1 MYISAHISY
10 NGNSVNIDFPV
21 SDEMLNV
28 ILENS
33 EMPTDTTLPFLVEDI
48 HYPIELSALSARNVN
63 LDELNFLAR
72 RLDSFTEEEIEQF
85 FAATEHEN
93 AQSLKNMINLTYNL
107 DKFTL
112 IKNVGD
118 MTKVGRDYTLN
129 TEGCV
134 PADSRYD
141 AKYAEIGRKLL
152 ASGRGIF
159 TERGLL
165 FVEDKPI
172 EEVYDGKTFPGFAY
186 QSFIVN
192 VDVEYKG
199 RYESLFLPESQL
211 AIDKAVRRLGAESID
226 DCDLSSEY
234 GNPNFSRFSVRFEE
248 ILDNEGIDALNEL
261 AYELN
266 TYDIDTEKLDAAME
280 MTDVKSS
287 KNIITLINHLDEFE
301 WLNDIS
307 YGDYEGVGRFF
318 VESDYY
324 DEYEISDELCDYFDF
339 AEFGAH
345 MADEKSGQFVN
356 GGFIFC
362 DVEDGLDSI
371 MDKLEDESSSMTMG
385 GM

>member
-10 NGNSVNIDFPV
+10 NGNSADIDFPV

-48 HYPIELSALSARNVN
+48 HYPIEPSALNARNVN

-93 AQSLKNMINLTYNL
+93 AQSLKDMINLTYNL

-152 ASGRGIF
+152 ASGRGVF

-287 KNIITLINHLDEFE
+287 KNIITLIDHLDEFE
-301 WLNDIS
+301 YLNDIS

>member
-10 NGNSVNIDFPV
+10 NGNSADIDFPV

-48 HYPIELSALSARNVN
+48 HYPIELSALNARNVN

-152 ASGRGIF
+152 ASGRGVF

-371 MDKLEDESSSMTMG
+371 MDKLEDESETINMG

>member
-10 NGNSVNIDFPV
+10 NGNSADIDFPV

-48 HYPIELSALSARNVN
+48 HYPIELSALNARNVN

-93 AQSLKNMINLTYNL
+93 AQSLKDMINLTYNL

-152 ASGRGIF
+152 ASGRGVF

-307 YGDYEGVGRFF
+307 YGDYEGIGRYF
-318 VESDYY
+318 VDNDYY

-362 DVEDGLDSI
+362 DGEDGFDSF
-371 MDKLEDESSSMTMG
+371 MDKFEDESSSMTMG

>member
-152 ASGRGIF
+152 ASGRGVF

-307 YGDYEGVGRFF
+307 YGNYEGVGRFF

>member
-1 MYISAHISY
+1 MYISANISY
-10 NGNSVNIDFPV
+10 KGNSADIDFPV
-21 SDEMLNV
+21 SDEMLND
-28 ILENS
+28 ILIES
-33 EMPTDTTLPFLVEDI
+33 KMPTDTTQLFFVEDV
-48 HYPIELSALSARNVN
+48 HYPLELSALNARTIN

-72 RLDSFTEEEIEQF
+72 RLDSFTDDEIEQF
-85 FAATEHEN
+85 YAAVEQRN
-93 AQSLKNMINLTYNL
+93 AKNLKDLINLTYNL
-107 DKFTL
+107 DKFTI

-118 MTKVGRDYTLN
+118 MTKVGREYTLN
-129 TEGCV
+129 TEGCAN
-134 PADSRYD
+134 ADSRYD

-152 ASGRGIF
+152 ASGRGVF

-226 DCDLSSEY
+226 DCELTCEY
-234 GNPNFSRFSVRFEE
+234 ENPNFGRFSVRFED
-248 ILDNEGIDALNEL
+248 ILDNEGIAALNAL
-261 AYELN
+261 AYEFY

-280 MTDVKSS
+280 MTDIKSS
-287 KNIITLINHLDEFE
+287 KNNITLIDHLDEFE
-301 WLNDIS
+301 YLNDIS
-307 YGDYEGVGRFF
+307 YGDYEGIGRYF
-318 VESDYY
+318 VDNDYY
-324 DEYEISDELCDYFDF
+324 DEYEISDELCDFFDY
-339 AEFGAH
+339 AGFGAH
-345 MADEKSGQFVN
+345 MAEEKGGQFVS
-356 GGFIFC
+356 GGFVFY
-362 DVEDGLDSI
+362 DGEDGFDSF

>member
-1 MYISAHISY
+1 MYISANISY
-10 NGNSVNIDFPV
+10 KGNSADIDFPV
-21 SDEMLNV
+21 SDEMLND
-28 ILENS
+28 ILIES
-33 EMPTDTTLPFLVEDI
+33 KMPTDTTQLFFVEDV
-48 HYPIELSALSARNVN
+48 HYPLELSALNAQTVN

-93 AQSLKNMINLTYNL
+93 AQSLKDMINLTYNL

-152 ASGRGIF
+152 ASGRGVF

-248 ILDNEGIDALNEL
+248 ILDNEGIDALNAL

>member
-10 NGNSVNIDFPV
+10 NGNSADIDFPV

-48 HYPIELSALSARNVN
+48 HYPIELSALNARNVN

-93 AQSLKNMINLTYNL
+93 AQSLKDMINLTYNL

>member
-10 NGNSVNIDFPV
+10 NGNSADIDFPV

-48 HYPIELSALSARNVN
+48 HYPIELSALNARNVN

-152 ASGRGIF
+152 ASGRGVF

-248 ILDNEGIDALNEL
+248 ILDNEGIDALNAL

>member
-1 MYISAHISY
+1 MYISAQISY
-10 NGNSVNIDFPV
+10 NGNSVNNDFPV

-33 EMPTDTTLPFLVEDI
+33 EMPTDTTQLFFVEDV
-48 HYPIELSALSARNVN
+48 HYPLELSALNARNVN

-152 ASGRGIF
+152 ASGRGVF

-362 DVEDGLDSI
+362 DGEDGFDSF
-371 MDKLEDESSSMTMG
+371 MDKFEDESSSMTMG

>member
-10 NGNSVNIDFPV
+10 NGNSADIDFPV

-48 HYPIELSALSARNVN
+48 HYPIELSALNARNVN

-93 AQSLKNMINLTYNL
+93 AQSLKDMINLTYNL

-152 ASGRGIF
+152 ASGRGVF

>member
-10 NGNSVNIDFPV
+10 NGNSADIDFPV

-33 EMPTDTTLPFLVEDI
+33 EMPTDTTQLFFVEDV
-48 HYPIELSALSARNVN
+48 HYPLELSALNARNVN

-152 ASGRGIF
+152 ASGRGVF

-362 DVEDGLDSI
+362 DGEDGFDSF
-371 MDKLEDESSSMTMG
+371 MDKFEDESSSMTMG

>member
-10 NGNSVNIDFPV
+10 NGNSADIDFPV

-48 HYPIELSALSARNVN
+48 HYPIELSALNARNVN

-141 AKYAEIGRKLL
+141 VKYAEIGRKLL
-152 ASGRGIF
+152 ASGRGVF

-211 AIDKAVRRLGAESID
+211 ALDKAVRRLGAESID

-248 ILDNEGIDALNEL
+248 ILDNEGIDALNAL

-266 TYDIDTEKLDAAME
+266 TYDIYTEKLDAAME

>member
-10 NGNSVNIDFPV
+10 NGNSADIDFPV

-48 HYPIELSALSARNVN
+48 HYPIELSALNARNVN

-93 AQSLKNMINLTYNL
+93 AQSLKDMINLTYNL

-152 ASGRGIF
+152 ASGRGVF

-324 DEYEISDELCDYFDF
+324 EWKAIITTSMKSAMNCAIISTLQNS
-339 AEFGAH
+339 AH
-345 MADEKSGQFVN
+345 IWLMKRAVN
-356 GGFIFC
+356 
-362 DVEDGLDSI
+362 L
-371 MDKLEDESSSMTMG
+371 
-385 GM
+385 

>member
-10 NGNSVNIDFPV
+10 NGNSADIDFPV

-48 HYPIELSALSARNVN
+48 HYPIELSALNARNVN

-152 ASGRGIF
+152 ASGRGVF

-307 YGDYEGVGRFF
+307 YGDYEGIGRYF
-318 VESDYY
+318 VDNDYY

-362 DVEDGLDSI
+362 DGEDGFDSF
-371 MDKLEDESSSMTMG
+371 MDKFEDESSSMTMG

>member
-1 MYISAHISY
+1 MYISANISY

-48 HYPIELSALSARNVN
+48 HYPIELSALNARNVN

-152 ASGRGIF
+152 ASGRGVF

>member
-10 NGNSVNIDFPV
+10 NGNSADIDFPV

-48 HYPIELSALSARNVN
+48 HYPIELSALNARNVN

-93 AQSLKNMINLTYNL
+93 AQSLKDMINLTYNL

-152 ASGRGIF
+152 ASGRGVF

-248 ILDNEGIDALNEL
+248 ILDNEGIDALNAL

>member
-10 NGNSVNIDFPV
+10 NGNSADIDFPV

-48 HYPIELSALSARNVN
+48 HYPIELSALNARNVN

-152 ASGRGIF
+152 ASGRGVF
-159 TERGLL
+159 TKRGLL

-307 YGDYEGVGRFF
+307 YGDYEGIGRYF
-318 VESDYY
+318 VDNDYY

-362 DVEDGLDSI
+362 DGEDGFDSF
-371 MDKLEDESSSMTMG
+371 MDKFEDESSSMTMG

>member
-10 NGNSVNIDFPV
+10 NGNSADIDFPV

-48 HYPIELSALSARNVN
+48 HYPIELSALNARNVN

-93 AQSLKNMINLTYNL
+93 AQSLKNMINLTYNI

-152 ASGRGIF
+152 ASGRGVF

-307 YGDYEGVGRFF
+307 YGDYEGIGRYF
-318 VESDYY
+318 VDNDYY

-362 DVEDGLDSI
+362 DGEDGFDSF
-371 MDKLEDESSSMTMG
+371 MDKFEDESSSMTMG

>member
-1 MYISAHISY
+1 LYISAHISY
-10 NGNSVNIDFPV
+10 NGNSADIDFPV

-48 HYPIELSALSARNVN
+48 HYPIELSALNARNVN

-152 ASGRGIF
+152 ASGRGVF

>member
-10 NGNSVNIDFPV
+10 NGNSADIDFPV

-33 EMPTDTTLPFLVEDI
+33 EMPTDTTQLFFVEDV
-48 HYPIELSALSARNVN
+48 HYPLELSALNARNVN

-152 ASGRGIF
+152 ASGRGVF

-234 GNPNFSRFSVRFEE
+234 GNPNFNRFSVRFED
-248 ILDNEGIDALNEL
+248 ILDNEGIAALNTL
-261 AYELN
+261 AYEFY

-287 KNIITLINHLDEFE
+287 KNIIALINHLDEFE

-307 YGDYEGVGRFF
+307 YGDYEGIGRYF
-318 VESDYY
+318 VDNDYY
-324 DEYEISDELCDYFDF
+324 DEYEISDELCDFFDY
-339 AEFGAH
+339 AGFGAH
-345 MADEKSGQFVN
+345 MAEEKGGQFVS
-356 GGFIFC
+356 GGFVFY
-362 DVEDGLDSI
+362 DGEDGFDSF
-371 MDKLEDESSSMTMG
+371 MDKLEDENSSMTMG

>member
-10 NGNSVNIDFPV
+10 NGNSADIDFPV

-33 EMPTDTTLPFLVEDI
+33 EMPTDTTLPFFVEDI
-48 HYPIELSALSARNVN
+48 HYPLELSALNAQTVN

-93 AQSLKNMINLTYNL
+93 AQSLKDMINLTYNL

-152 ASGRGIF
+152 ASGRGVF

-211 AIDKAVRRLGAESID
+211 AIDKAVCRLGAESID

>member
-48 HYPIELSALSARNVN
+48 HYPIELSALNARNVN

-93 AQSLKNMINLTYNL
+93 AQSLKDMINLTYNL

-152 ASGRGIF
+152 ASGRGVF

-362 DVEDGLDSI
+362 DGEDGFDSF
-371 MDKLEDESSSMTMG
+371 MDKFEDESSSMTMG

>member
-1 MYISAHISY
+1 MYISANISY
-10 NGNSVNIDFPV
+10 KGNSADIDFPV

-33 EMPTDTTLPFLVEDI
+33 EMPTDTTQLFFVEDV
-48 HYPIELSALSARNVN
+48 HYPLELSALNARNVN

-85 FAATEHEN
+85 FAATEREN
-93 AQSLKNMINLTYNL
+93 AQSLKDMINLTYNL

-152 ASGRGIF
+152 ASGRGVF

-165 FVEDKPI
+165 FVEDKLI

-345 MADEKSGQFVN
+345 MADEKSGQFVSD
-356 GGFIFC
+356 GFVFY
-362 DVEDGLDSI
+362 DGEDGFDSF

>member
-10 NGNSVNIDFPV
+10 NGNSADIDFPV

-48 HYPIELSALSARNVN
+48 HYPIELSALNARNVN

-93 AQSLKNMINLTYNL
+93 AQSLKDMINLTYNL

-141 AKYAEIGRKLL
+141 VKYAEIGRKLL
-152 ASGRGIF
+152 ASGRGVF

>member
-10 NGNSVNIDFPV
+10 NGNSADIDFPV

-48 HYPIELSALSARNVN
+48 HYPIELSALNARNVN

-93 AQSLKNMINLTYNL
+93 AQSLKDMINLTYNL

-152 ASGRGIF
+152 ASGRGVF

-362 DVEDGLDSI
+362 DGEDGFDSF

>member
-10 NGNSVNIDFPV
+10 NGNSADIDFPV

-48 HYPIELSALSARNVN
+48 HYPIELSALNARNVN

-93 AQSLKNMINLTYNL
+93 AQSLKDMINLTYNL

-152 ASGRGIF
+152 ASGRGVF

-172 EEVYDGKTFPGFAY
+172 KEVYDGKTFPGFAY

-371 MDKLEDESSSMTMG
+371 MEKLEDESSSMAMG

>member
-48 HYPIELSALSARNVN
+48 HYPIELSALNARNVN

-93 AQSLKNMINLTYNL
+93 AQSLKDMINLTYNL

-152 ASGRGIF
+152 ASGRGVF

-226 DCDLSSEY
+226 DCELTCEY
-234 GNPNFSRFSVRFEE
+234 ENPNFGRFSVRFED
-248 ILDNEGIDALNEL
+248 ILDNEGIAALNAL
-261 AYELN
+261 AYEFY

-280 MTDVKSS
+280 MTDIKSS
-287 KNIITLINHLDEFE
+287 KNIITLIDHLDEFE
-301 WLNDIS
+301 YLNDIS
-307 YGDYEGVGRFF
+307 YGDYEGIGRYF
-318 VESDYY
+318 VDNDYY
-324 DEYEISDELCDYFDF
+324 DEYEISDELCDFFDY
-339 AEFGAH
+339 AGFGAH
-345 MADEKSGQFVN
+345 MAEEKGGQFVS
-356 GGFIFC
+356 GGFVFY
-362 DVEDGLDSI
+362 DGEDGFDSF

>member
-10 NGNSVNIDFPV
+10 NGNSADIDFPV

-33 EMPTDTTLPFLVEDI
+33 EMPTDTTQLFFVEDV
-48 HYPIELSALSARNVN
+48 HYPLELSALNARNVN

-152 ASGRGIF
+152 ASGRGVF

-280 MTDVKSS
+280 MTDVNSS

>member
-10 NGNSVNIDFPV
+10 NGNSADIDFPV

-33 EMPTDTTLPFLVEDI
+33 EMPTDTTQLFFVEDV
-48 HYPIELSALSARNVN
+48 HYPLELSALNAQTVN

-93 AQSLKNMINLTYNL
+93 AQSLKDMINLTYNL

-152 ASGRGIF
+152 ASGRGVF

-301 WLNDIS
+301 YLNDIS

-324 DEYEISDELCDYFDF
+324 DEYEISDELCDFFDY
-339 AEFGAH
+339 AGFGAH
-345 MADEKSGQFVN
+345 MAEEKGGQFVS

-371 MDKLEDESSSMTMG
+371 MDKLEDENSSMTMG

>member
-10 NGNSVNIDFPV
+10 NGNSADIDFPV

-33 EMPTDTTLPFLVEDI
+33 EMPTDTTQLFFVEDV
-48 HYPIELSALSARNVN
+48 HYPLELSALNARNVN

-152 ASGRGIF
+152 ASGRGVF

>member
-1 MYISAHISY
+1 MYISANISY
-10 NGNSVNIDFPV
+10 KGNSADIDFPV
-21 SDEMLNV
+21 SDEMLND
-28 ILENS
+28 ILIES
-33 EMPTDTTLPFLVEDI
+33 KMPTDTTQLFFVEDV
-48 HYPIELSALSARNVN
+48 HYPLELSALNARTIN

-72 RLDSFTEEEIEQF
+72 RLDSFTDDEIEQF
-85 FAATEHEN
+85 YAAVEQRN
-93 AQSLKNMINLTYNL
+93 AKNLKDMINLTYNL

-152 ASGRGIF
+152 ASGRGVF

-287 KNIITLINHLDEFE
+287 KNIITLIDHLDEFE
-301 WLNDIS
+301 YLNDIS

-324 DEYEISDELCDYFDF
+324 DEYEISDELCDFFDY
-339 AEFGAH
+339 AGFGAH
-345 MADEKSGQFVN
+345 MAEEKGGQFVS
-356 GGFIFC
+356 GGFVFY
-362 DVEDGLDSI
+362 DGEDGLDSF
-371 MDKLEDESSSMTMG
+371 MDKLEDENSSMTMG

>member
-10 NGNSVNIDFPV
+10 NGNSADIDFPV

-33 EMPTDTTLPFLVEDI
+33 EMPTDTTLPFFVEDI
-48 HYPIELSALSARNVN
+48 HYPLELSALNAQTVN

-93 AQSLKNMINLTYNL
+93 AQSLKDMINLTYNL

-152 ASGRGIF
+152 ASGRGVF

>member
-10 NGNSVNIDFPV
+10 NGNSADIDFPV

-48 HYPIELSALSARNVN
+48 HYPIELSALNARNVN

-152 ASGRGIF
+152 ASGRGVF

-172 EEVYDGKTFPGFAY
+172 EEVYDGKTIPGFAY

-362 DVEDGLDSI
+362 DGEDGFDSF
-371 MDKLEDESSSMTMG
+371 MDKFEDESSSMTMG

>member
-10 NGNSVNIDFPV
+10 NGNSADIDFPV

-48 HYPIELSALSARNVN
+48 HYPIELSALNARNVN

-72 RLDSFTEEEIEQF
+72 RLDSFTEEEIEQV

-152 ASGRGIF
+152 ASGRGVF

-324 DEYEISDELCDYFDF
+324 DKYEISDELCDYFDF

-371 MDKLEDESSSMTMG
+371 MDKLDDESSPMTMG